1 LPIVDK
7 KDENKK
13 GALHDANAQISR
25 ATRASIRVSSPQPPV
40 VYQLPIRCLS
50 LRALAL
56 FGCDHE
62 NVAGHLG
69 HFLATALGAVRL

>member
-1 LPIVDK
+1 MQETVAHGL
-7 KDENKK
+7 
-13 GALHDANAQISR
+13 
-25 ATRASIRVSSPQPPV
+25 TPQPPV

-56 FGCDHE
+56 LGCDHE

-69 HFLATALGAVRL
+69 HFLAAALRALRL